1 MSVRDKGPYW
11 LIYPLSST
19 PDIDNTDFHAKMIW
33 QIRDIH
39 L

>member
-1 MSVRDKGPYW
+1 